1 MSSRDPRRPDKVVAF
16 HIPPATEE
24 EASDWN
30 GNIAMVTVVFSQA
43 MGGVFLRNKV
53 KALPWVSGYFGLS
66 SLLNGRKS
74 IKSNDSFSGNGAL
87 IAVVSLVTYYINVY
101 MSHKRVVE
109 AYDTGAV
116 DEGMMTAL

>member
-1 MSSRDPRRPDKVVAF
+1 MSSKDPRRPDKVVAF

-24 EASDWN
+24 ESSDWN
-30 GNIAMVTVVFSQA
+30 GNIAMITA

-74 IKSNDSFSGNGAL
+74 VKSNDSFSGNGAL

-101 MSHKRVVE
+101 MSHKHSVV
-109 AYDTGAV
+109 AYDAGAV
-116 DEGMMTAL
+116 DEGMMATL